1 VRIGSRTVAVVA
13 ITLIAGVRLA
23 QAGQLAQAAE
33 PSAPAEQFKHENPP
47 PAAPAP
53 PTAKPFDPSTGR
65 PAVVIDD
72 REVSAILSKRIR
84 SGAGEDMG
92 RIVDIIVSHD
102 GQVRAA
108 IIDFGGFLGIG
119 TRKIAVDWRA
129 LNFASAGKP
138 GAISVELTRNQLR
151 LAPEYKRGEAVM
163 VVGAPGDKRLPPTSE
178 AAAPER

>member
-13 ITLIAGVRLA
+13 ITLIAGARPA

-47 PAAPAP
+47 SAAPTP
-53 PTAKPFDPSTGR
+53 PTAKPFNPGSGT

-72 REVSAILSKRIR
+72 REVSAILSKSVR
-84 SGAGEDMG
+84 SNAGEDMG

-138 GAISVELTRNQLR
+138 GAISVELRSQLR
-151 LAPEYKRGEAVM
+151 LAPEYKRGEAVI
-163 VVGAPGDKRLPPTSE
+163 VLGAPDNQRTIPTSE
-178 AAAPER
+178 AAVPER